1 MAAILGLVGLV
12 VSLVNLAALIIF
24 LIQLYKAKGVGHAI
38 AGFCCGLYTL
48 IWGWQNADALDAAN
62 PPVVLKY
69 KQWIMVWTAAIL
81 GNILINVAVQAM
93 ARM

>member
-1 MAAILGLVGLV
+1 MVMILGLIGLL

-38 AGFCCGLYTL
+38 GGFCCGLYTL
-48 IWGWQNADALDAAN
+48 IWGWQNADALDASN
-62 PPVVLKY
+62 PPVLLKY
-69 KQWIMVWTAAIL
+69 KQWIMVWTGCIL
-81 GNILINVAVQAM
+81 LSIVLNIATQAM

>member
-1 MAAILGLVGLV
+1 MAAILGLVGLL

-48 IWGWQNADALDAAN
+48 IWGWQNADALDASN

-69 KQWIMVWTAAIL
+69 KQWIMIWTAAIL
-81 GNILINVAVQAM
+81 GNIVINIAVQAM